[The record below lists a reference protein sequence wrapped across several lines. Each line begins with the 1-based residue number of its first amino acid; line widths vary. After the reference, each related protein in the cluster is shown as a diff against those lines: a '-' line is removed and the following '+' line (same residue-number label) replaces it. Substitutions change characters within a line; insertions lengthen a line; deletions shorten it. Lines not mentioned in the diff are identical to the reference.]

1 VSALTPLERQTRRR
15 RKRRDEIVR
24 WGIRAAVLLI
34 VLAVGIALGQALHDN
49 PEPGASV
56 TLERTI
62 TLPSVPPGSTI
73 TP

>member
-1 VSALTPLERQTRRR
+1 MTLTPVERQAR
-15 RKRRDEIVR
+15 RKQKRREELGR
-24 WGIRAAVLLI
+24 WSLRAALVLLI
-34 VLAVGIALGQALHDN
+34 FALGIALGEALHDN
-49 PEPGASV
+49 PKTGSGGV